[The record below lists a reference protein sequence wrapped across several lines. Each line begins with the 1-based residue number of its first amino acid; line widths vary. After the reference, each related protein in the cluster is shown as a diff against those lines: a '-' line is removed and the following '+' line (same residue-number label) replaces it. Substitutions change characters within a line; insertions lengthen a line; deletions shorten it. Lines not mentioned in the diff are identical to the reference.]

1 MCTTNLPRRPPCAA
15 SAGPLFCSNTATVV
29 SQTCFFCCAR
39 IPILRRVR
47 WRAQPSATKERYGC
61 GPPPAGAHRP
71 SFPVCTELPLRAV
84 KPQPLLRR
92 PTFSVAPE
100 KVGKKMRRRRVILRA
115 DAREFLA
122 APRPERPLRAQD
134 CDRSDSFW
142 FRRMYYT
149 QLRADYI
156 NFASAHFRNTR
167 PIAILHSMLNIY
179 KKRTGRTESSAPT
192 NIWHHRRMRRWL
204 VISTAWCFAISLR
217 GNCSRWER
225 CLHAGGAVV

>member
-1 MCTTNLPRRPPCAA
+1 MCTLPHGLLYTAPAEQ
-15 SAGPLFCSNTATVV
+15 LFCSNTATVA

-71 SFPVCTELPLRAV
+71 FVRIHRNYLFYGNTA
-84 KPQPLLRR
+84 
-92 PTFSVAPE
+92 TVAPRAYFFCLAR
-100 KVGKKMRRRRVILRA
+100 KSRQKDALRNDLWRLRA
-115 DAREFLA
+115 DSFQ
-122 APRPERPLRAQD
+122 RPLRAQKY
-134 CDRSDSFW
+134 SFTDSFQ
-142 FRRMYYT
+142 FRQMYYT
-149 QLRADYI
+149 QKSSASS
-156 NFASAHFRNTR
+156 NFDSAHFRNTR

-192 NIWHHRRMRRWL
+192 NIWHHRRMRRWP

>member
-15 SAGPLFCSNTATVV
+15 SAGPLFCSNTATVA

-71 SFPVCTELPLRAV
+71 FVRIHRNYLFYGNTA
-84 KPQPLLRR
+84 
-92 PTFSVAPE
+92 TVAPRAYFFCLAR
-100 KVGKKMRRRRVILRA
+100 KSRQKDALRNDLWRLRA
-115 DAREFLA
+115 DSFQH
-122 APRPERPLRAQD
+122 PLRAQKY
-134 CDRSDSFW
+134 SFTDSFQ
-142 FRRMYYT
+142 FRQMYYT
-149 QLRADYI
+149 QKSSASS
-156 NFASAHFRNTR
+156 NFDSAHFRNTR

-192 NIWHHRRMRRWL
+192 NIWHHRRMRRWP

-217 GNCSRWER
+217 GNCSPWER